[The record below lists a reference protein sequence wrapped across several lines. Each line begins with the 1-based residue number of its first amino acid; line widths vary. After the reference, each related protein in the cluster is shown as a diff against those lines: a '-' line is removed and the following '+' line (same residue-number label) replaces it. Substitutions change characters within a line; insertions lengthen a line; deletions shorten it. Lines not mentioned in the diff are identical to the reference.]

1 MEAQEKDEEIVVC
14 DDCEDTIPK
23 SESIATIKDNI
34 LCYGCDSKRL
44 AREQ

>member
-1 MEAQEKDEEIVVC
+1 MNCDECGIEIVDNEYV
-14 DDCEDTIPK
+14 ETI
-23 SESIATIKDNI
+23 TGQN